1 MKVVGPGWRCSVA
14 PPHRR
19 ARAPPGV
26 LLPLAFL
33 NNIGF
38 GELLVIL
45 AIVLVV
51 FGAKRLPEIARSMG
65 QSVAEFKKGINDV
78 KDEVRTTVETEQAR
92 INAAATTATGRT
104 SDISRKPP
112 PPR

>member
-1 MKVVGPGWRCSVA
+1 MPI
-14 PPHRR
+14 
-19 ARAPPGV
+19 
-26 LLPLAFL
+26 AFL

-65 QSVAEFKKGINDV
+65 QSVAEFKKGINDA
-78 KDEVRTTVETEQAR
+78 KDSVRTTVETEQAQQK
-92 INAAATTATGRT
+92 AASSESPTLK
-104 SDISRKPP
+104 S
-112 PPR
+112 